1 MKEQQFNTLI
11 KDLSRCNKCTNR
23 TCSHQSLI
31 NIFKNNEFSVTI
43 PSIWTDWF
51 HHLNEKI
58 MIIGQDWGPFID
70 MDQLNKKLLPDKSNW
85 QELMDSEKSRTKKLL
100 EEYIKLSSNG
110 KYTLQKAYITNAIL
124 CARQGVNYRGN
135 NINLKQS
142 TFDCCEFL
150 KRQIDIVKPIVL
162 APLGYYPLLALSKIF
177 NFKIEKNS
185 KESIKTIPIIKV
197 EHYVI
202 IPLYHPVAQIKK
214 TDQLK
219 QYSKI
224 WEYIK

>member
-1 MKEQQFNTLI
+1 
-11 KDLSRCNKCTNR
+11 
-23 TCSHQSLI
+23 
-31 NIFKNNEFSVTI
+31 
-43 PSIWTDWF
+43 
-51 HHLNEKI
+51 
-58 MIIGQDWGPFID
+58 

-177 NFKIEKNS
+177 NFKIEKNL
-185 KESIKTIPIIKV
+185 KESIKTTPIIKV

>member
-1 MKEQQFNTLI
+1 MLHPLYSLYLEQNCNILSVDEVEGVILSYQNKVIKIPYEKWEKMEEYTLSYFQF
-11 KDLSRCNKCTNR
+11 
-23 TCSHQSLI
+23 
-31 NIFKNNEFSVTI
+31 
-43 PSIWTDWF
+43 
-51 HHLNEKI
+51 
-58 MIIGQDWGPFID
+58 
-70 MDQLNKKLLPDKSNW
+70 QL
-85 QELMDSEKSRTKKLL
+85 EKLL

-177 NFKIEKNS
+177 NFKIEKNL
-185 KESIKTIPIIKV
+185 KESIKTTPIIKV